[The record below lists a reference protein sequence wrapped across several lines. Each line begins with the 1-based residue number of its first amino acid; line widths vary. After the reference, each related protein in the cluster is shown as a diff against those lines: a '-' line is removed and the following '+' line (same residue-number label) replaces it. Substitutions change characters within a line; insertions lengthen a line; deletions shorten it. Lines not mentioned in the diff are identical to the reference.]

1 MPGTA
6 GRRTLLPML
15 PSLGLAL
22 VALLWPQG
30 QGDPEQLPQGRA
42 RYLGREVAQTM
53 HWTGAPWLLRET
65 RENEENGALLRR
77 WLAVLPGQV
86 VCDLGCGNGYHTL
99 PLAEAVGPT
108 GRVLAVDL
116 QPQML
121 ELLRLRAESKKL
133 GNVVPVE
140 ATVDDPKLAR
150 GSCDLVLLVD
160 VYHELSHP
168 VRVMAQV
175 RAALKPHGRV
185 VLVEFRAEDLAVPI
199 KPEHKMSKAQ
209 VVREMAEHG
218 LQLVDAF
225 DGLPWQHAMAFES
238 VDVPGPRFAPLQVL
252 RGFLAAMGGS
262 DARVARPYLVA
273 GLAPDKMPALSADLR
288 CELRAGDGGRLL
300 ASLRSADG
308 SALPHGRDEVVL
320 ARDGDGRWFVEA
332 VRPGLP
338 FTRAHGSQHAFV
350 AMHTGTGN
358 GTVDE
363 RAALVHELGFDGLA
377 WDLDRLPEVRRACEA
392 RGSDLYAAYGVVD
405 LGASAEERLLPLRE
419 AMQALAGGPG
429 MLWIALRHEGLA
441 ARDPAGDGAAV
452 KVLTALLPLADVTG
466 VELALYPHHGFWL
479 ETAEDAQRLCARI
492 DQKRLGICFNLCHFL
507 RAGTQPVGPLLRSCR
522 GRLFA
527 VTVNGA
533 DVEGRDWRTLIR
545 PLGEGNFDLRGFLAE
560 LDAVGFDG
568 PINLQGFGIEQPP
581 REHLTA
587 SMAAWRAAQKH

>member
-1 MPGTA
+1 
-6 GRRTLLPML
+6 ML
-15 PSLGLAL
+15 SALGLTL
-22 VALLWPQG
+22 VALLWPQQG
-30 QGDPEQLPQGRA
+30 QVDPEQAPAGRV

-77 WLAVLPGQV
+77 WLAVQQGQV

-99 PLAEAVGPT
+99 PLAEAVGPA
-108 GRVLAVDL
+108 GKVFAVDV

-121 ELLRLRAESKKL
+121 ELLRLRAEAKKL
-133 GNVVPVE
+133 GNVVFVE
-140 ATVDDPKLAR
+140 AAVDDPKLAP

-168 VRVMAQV
+168 VRVMAHV

-185 VLVEFRAEDLAVPI
+185 VLVEFRAEDPAVPI

-238 VDVPGPRFAPLQVL
+238 VEAPGPRFAALQVL

-262 DARVARPYLVA
+262 DARVVRPYLA
-273 GLAPDKMPALSADLR
+273 PGLAPDKMLPLAAELR

-300 ASLRSADG
+300 ASLWSADG
-308 SALPHGRDEVVL
+308 GALPPGRDEVVL

-332 VRPGLP
+332 VQPRGP
-338 FTRAHGSQHAFV
+338 FVRAHGSRHAFA

-363 RAALVHELGFDGLA
+363 QAALVHELGFDGLA

-392 RGSDLYAAYGVVD
+392 RGGDLYAAYGVVD
-405 LGASAEERLLPLRE
+405 LGARAEERLLPLCE

-429 MLWIALRHEGLA
+429 MLWIALQHEGMTP
-441 ARDPAGDGAAV
+441 RDAGGDDAAV
-452 KVLTALLPLADVTG
+452 KLLTALLPSADVTG
-466 VELALYPHHGFWL
+466 VEVALYPHHGFWL
-479 ETAEDAQRLCARI
+479 ETVEDAQRLCERI
-492 DQKRLGICFNLCHFL
+492 DHKRLGICFNLCHFL
-507 RAGTQPVGPLLRSCR
+507 RAGNQPMAPLLRSCR

-560 LDAVGFDG
+560 LDAVGFEG
-568 PINLQGFGIEQPP
+568 PIALQGLGIEQPP

-587 SMAAWRAAQKH
+587 SMAAWRAAQKR

>member
-1 MPGTA
+1 
-6 GRRTLLPML
+6 ML
-15 PSLGLAL
+15 PALGLAL

-108 GRVLAVDL
+108 GKVLAVDL

-121 ELLRLRAESKKL
+121 ELLRLRTESKKL
-133 GNVVPVE
+133 GNVVLVE

-320 ARDGDGRWFVEA
+320 ARDGDGRWS
-332 VRPGLP
+332 RPC
-338 FTRAHGSQHAFV
+338 A
-350 AMHTGTGN
+350 
-358 GTVDE
+358 
-363 RAALVHELGFDGLA
+363 
-377 WDLDRLPEVRRACEA
+377 RACRSRELTARSMRSSRCTPA
-392 RGSDLYAAYGVVD
+392 RGTAPWTNGRRSCTSSASTASRGISIACPRCAVSAKRVAATCMRPT
-405 LGASAEERLLPLRE
+405 ASWTSVLPPKSACCR
-419 AMQALAGGPG
+419 
-429 MLWIALRHEGLA
+429 
-441 ARDPAGDGAAV
+441 
-452 KVLTALLPLADVTG
+452 
-466 VELALYPHHGFWL
+466 
-479 ETAEDAQRLCARI
+479 CARPCRRSPVVLACSGSRCGTK
-492 DQKRLGICFNLCHFL
+492 DSL
-507 RAGTQPVGPLLRSCR
+507 RA
-522 GRLFA
+522 
-527 VTVNGA
+527 
-533 DVEGRDWRTLIR
+533 IR
-545 PLGEGNFDLRGFLAE
+545 PA
-560 LDAVGFDG
+560 
-568 PINLQGFGIEQPP
+568 
-581 REHLTA
+581 TA
-587 SMAAWRAAQKH
+587 RP